1 MAESPLTVR
10 PYRSTD
16 HDAVMALA
24 DRLSIGVAPWRD
36 PSAVAGAVRSWV
48 AGSIEGVDPED
59 SPVFVAADARDLVGF
74 VSCGRRA
81 HWTGESD
88 AYVGEL
94 VVAEPAQGR
103 GVARAL
109 MSAAED
115 WARQGGVRRLTIETG
130 AANDGARAFY
140 AAIGYAEEEVV
151 LSRGL

>member
-1 MAESPLTVR
+1 
-10 PYRSTD
+10 
-16 HDAVMALA
+16 
-24 DRLSIGVAPWRD
+24 
-36 PSAVAGAVRSWV
+36 V
-48 AGSIEGVDPED
+48 AGSIERIDPMD
-59 SPVFVAADARDLVGF
+59 SPVLVAAGARDLVGF

-103 GVARAL
+103 GVGRAL
-109 MSAAED
+109 MAAAEE
-115 WARQGGVRRLTIETG
+115 WAREGGHRRLTIET